1 MVACIK
7 SSRKYKRFLKKKK
20 QRKTIQTYM
29 RSLMVWQI
37 EFLSPTLHS
46 LP

>member
-20 QRKTIQTYM
+20 TKENYSDIHEISDGMTD
-29 RSLMVWQI
+29 
-37 EFLSPTLHS
+37 
-46 LP
+46 